1 MARSS
6 TGGVHP
12 DEVRAFVMEALR
24 VGVMW
29 ADLVSGLLDDLPD
42 DAFPNEE
49 SAEVLIEMLAGT
61 IHPAADAAGA
71 ETLGRATALLGAAS
85 DRVLTDLRAAAARAA
100 PRGGAA

>member
-6 TGGVHP
+6 TGRVHQ

-71 ETLGRATALLGAAS
+71 ETLRQATALLSAAG
-85 DRVLTDLRAAAARAA
+85 DRVLSDLRAAAARAA
-100 PRGGAA
+100 PGEG